1 MSDWNYYLYRN
12 AWRFYG
18 PPHEEQKLEK
28 EAYNNLLQMGGL
40 LVRNTYDFDCKEET
54 SFWYVV
60 KDRFDGIEE
69 LAPRARNKVR
79 HALGAYDYR
88 RIEKALLKEKGY
100 PIMAETYANYA
111 ISDRKMNQKVF
122 LDYLDDCQE
131 NEFHYWGVFE
141 KESDALV
148 GFSLVRCWEN
158 CAEYDMSGMMSKCKH
173 NATYP
178 YYGLFHSM
186 NRYYLHDCG
195 FRYVSDG
202 SRSITEHSQIHDY
215 LIQNFHFRKAY
226 CHLSVHYKWW
236 MKIAVNLLYPFR
248 KTISLPRIKA
258 ILNMEA
264 MQRGEK

>member
-1 MSDWNYYLYRN
+1 MPNYLFYRN
-12 AWRFYG
+12 AWRFAG
-18 PPHEEQKLEK
+18 SPHHEQKLQPE
-28 EAYNNLLQMGGL
+28 EYRSLLKHGGL
-40 LVRNTYDFDCKEET
+40 LVRNTYDFDCEEET
-54 SFWYVV
+54 SFWYVI
-60 KDRFDGIEE
+60 KDHFGNLEE
-69 LAPRARNKVR
+69 LKPRVRNKVR
-79 HALGAYDYR
+79 HALKTYDYR
-88 RIEKALLKEKGY
+88 RIDSFVLKEKGY
-100 PIMAETYANYA
+100 PIMAETYADYA

-131 NEFHYWGVFE
+131 NEFQYWGVFE

-158 CAEYDMSGMMSKCKH
+158 CAEYDLSGMMSKYKH

-186 NRYYLHDCG
+186 NRHYLHDCG

-226 CHLSVHYKWW
+226 CQLSVHYKWW
-236 MKIAVNLLYPFR
+236 MKIAVKLLYPFR
-248 KTISLPRIKA
+248 KIIPLQRVKA